1 MSENGSSRV
10 SKIEKVLPQNQMS
23 LTLSKSQLIWG
34 KFSTPISTTT
44 QPIG

>member
-23 LTLSKSQLIWG
+23 LTLSKSQLI
-34 KFSTPISTTT
+34 
-44 QPIG
+44 